1 MSNITRQKWGAA
13 TGYAAVILGA
23 AAVFF
28 ERPWPDTS
36 DGDVLVLFFESNRE
50 AILTQS
56 VLFIL
61 SACFLLWFMG
71 SLRDLLAAAEGESAR
86 VANIAFASGVTWV
99 GANVLGQ
106 APQLTLTLMSG
117 SALDGSSAVL
127 LNQLGFAMLTIANI
141 PLVVLLAAV
150 AVLAFRVAAMPAWL
164 GWFSA
169 VTAVGTLVLALSV
182 IRPEGALAPQ
192 GWLVY
197 VLYML
202 PVLWLVAMTTIT
214 IRRIGRKNGKRSGS
228 EVHQIRNHSE

>member
-1 MSNITRQKWGAA
+1 
-13 TGYAAVILGA
+13 
-23 AAVFF
+23 
-28 ERPWPDTS
+28 
-36 DGDVLVLFFESNRE
+36 
-50 AILTQS
+50 
-56 VLFIL
+56 
-61 SACFLLWFMG
+61 
-71 SLRDLLAAAEGESAR
+71 
-86 VANIAFASGVTWV
+86 
-99 GANVLGQ
+99 
-106 APQLTLTLMSG
+106 
-117 SALDGSSAVL
+117 
-127 LNQLGFAMLTIANI
+127 MLTIANI

-169 VTAVGTLVLALSV
+169 VTAVGALVLALSV